1 MARTQAA
8 ATSNLETQQAI
19 HFYSANCLDARLSSK
34 QVLVALTSEVC
45 SWFAVPHPHCN
56 ALCATSSASDVVRAV
71 REQGVKELE
80 KKWSDRH
87 VGIRGPSHRLPC
99 HPPRT
104 QCYRGAC
111 VCKHP
116 LKAVLARLSRWIGT
130 LNNLHVDGN
139 EVVLVWERYFVDE
152 DDATAAS
159 TAGMGVKVET
169 LYTHIS
175 FFQRSPQKVVLW
187 HLIEHERNALRPD
200 PLNHHGMLLIPL
212 IIDGFPKLQML
223 DELVCELHTLVDP
236 ACAWDITVAR
246 LSRRQSVVPDVHT
259 LRIELPMDTR
269 QLRCWGG
276 DVRRRRPH
284 RERVA
289 LHRLLLPEDEPD
301 LDPNL
306 AQPDQPGEHARAD
319 EHEDDR
325 SDVDLGFSEGEEVI
339 DESDFEMPDDEE
351 GCDSSSSTS
360 TLPVSNDNDDDNDE
374 NDGTVVAGPD
384 HADALEVQRPVA
396 EMPLPPPLPPQEPP
410 QRAQHAPQ
418 QGRRNRGDPEALL
431 VRTDDV
437 TLATSRS
444 TGVSTTSM
452 QRASSTV
459 TAYEPK
465 P

>member
-8 ATSNLETQQAI
+8 ATSALETQQAI
-19 HFYSANCLDARLSSK
+19 HFYSANCLGARLSSK

-56 ALCATSSASDVVRAV
+56 ALCATSSASDVVPAV

-99 HPPRT
+99 HPPRA

-223 DELVCELHTLVDP
+223 DELICELYSLVDP

-276 DVRRRRPH
+276 DVRRRRH

-306 AQPDQPGEHARAD
+306 AQPDQPREHAGAD

-325 SDVDLGFSEGEEVI
+325 SDVDLGFVEGEEVI
-339 DESDFEMPDDEE
+339 DEV
-351 GCDSSSSTS
+351 
-360 TLPVSNDNDDDNDE
+360 TLKFP
-374 NDGTVVAGPD
+374 TMKRVVTAPAL
-384 HADALEVQRPVA
+384 HPHCQFPMTMMMTMMMAPLLPALIMLMLWKYSVLLQRCRYHHLCRHKNAHKEPSMHHNKADATEVIQKHYLYVPMMSR
-396 EMPLPPPLPPQEPP
+396 
-410 QRAQHAPQ
+410 
-418 QGRRNRGDPEALL
+418 
-431 VRTDDV
+431 
-437 TLATSRS
+437 LATSRS
-444 TGVSTTSM
+444 TGVSTTST

-459 TAYEPK
+459 IAYEPK